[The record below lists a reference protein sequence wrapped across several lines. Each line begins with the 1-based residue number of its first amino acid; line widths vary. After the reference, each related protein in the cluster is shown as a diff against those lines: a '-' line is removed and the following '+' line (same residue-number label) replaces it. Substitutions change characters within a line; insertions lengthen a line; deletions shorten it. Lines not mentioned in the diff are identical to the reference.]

1 MLYAILSALV
11 VYLLTPGVGAA
22 EDTTSSAAK
31 AVAQLKIQVD
41 QLQSQ
46 LNEFKK
52 RGNGCCSQ
60 GLDKIFSYVTCSSFL
75 SHLPEQVKLVV
86 YKGGQAKQYATFNGA
101 GTNFYNWMTPARLVE
116 SSWTDLKSSST
127 NFFSPAGDG
136 GLRRRFFI
144 NHVYPGCDGDAGW
157 LVVKDENDVC
167 SWGNPTGVKYPLIL
181 FSPSSTLVHCGSR
194 RLTGR
199 VGEDYRGHQPERR
212 VSVVS
217 YPGGVQDVVGYPGL
231 LMCCNPR
238 LKMLYAITSALV
250 VYLLTPGCCSQEFY
264 QENGFILAFRL
275 VAGIGDKGYDAFI
288 NENRDDDVALCQGRD
303 PVRVPFELHYVQ
315 PALPELHLQSLV
327 PSSNRN
333 RGQAKQYALFN
344 GTGSTYS
351 NWMTAARLIESSWT
365 DLKSSTTNFFS
376 ITGDEGLRRRFLI
389 NHAYPGCLNDNG
401 WLLVKD
407 GTDTCA
413 YGNPTGV
420 KYPLI
425 LFSPLST
432 LVTYTSAADRADSLA
447 VWVKV
452 TGVTNLNAGCQ

>member
-1 MLYAILSALV
+1 MRVSFDWKQLPHLVDVVQSRLKMLYAILSALV

-60 GLDKIFSYVTCSSFL
+60 EFYQENGYILAFRLVAGVPDKGYDAFANENRDDDVPFVKAVTPCACRLNFTGCNQHYRSSILRYWTQL
-75 SHLPEQVKLVV
+75 SIETVKLVV

-181 FSPSSTLVHCGSR
+181 FSPSSTLV
-194 RLTGR
+194 
-199 VGEDYRGHQPERR
+199 
-212 VSVVS
+212 
-217 YPGGVQDVVGYPGL
+217 
-231 LMCCNPR
+231 
-238 LKMLYAITSALV
+238 
-250 VYLLTPGCCSQEFY
+250 
-264 QENGFILAFRL
+264 
-275 VAGIGDKGYDAFI
+275 
-288 NENRDDDVALCQGRD
+288 
-303 PVRVPFELHYVQ
+303 
-315 PALPELHLQSLV
+315 
-327 PSSNRN
+327 
-333 RGQAKQYALFN
+333 QY
-344 GTGSTYS
+344 
-351 NWMTAARLIESSWT
+351 
-365 DLKSSTTNFFS
+365 
-376 ITGDEGLRRRFLI
+376 
-389 NHAYPGCLNDNG
+389 H
-401 WLLVKD
+401 
-407 GTDTCA
+407 
-413 YGNPTGV
+413 
-420 KYPLI
+420 
-425 LFSPLST
+425 
-432 LVTYTSAADRADSLA
+432 SAAVDRADSLA
-447 VWVKV
+447 VWVKI